1 MSPGPT
7 LNQVPRAH
15 PYPEIN
21 KAPAKCPPRNT
32 KQPPRADRSC
42 PSPTMKF
49 FAVLLLASLT
59 SASLVSLNE
68 PKDEIYME
76 SQPTDTSAQV
86 IMSNHQVSSED
97 LSMEPSISREDLVSK
112 DDVVIK
118 SARRH
123 QNQNPKLLHPVPQE
137 SSFRNTATQS
147 EETEEVTP
155 GAATTLEGKLV
166 ELTHKIIKNLE
177 NTMRETMDFLK
188 SLFPHAPEVVKP
200 Q

>member
-7 LNQVPRAH
+7 MNQVPRAH

-21 KAPAKCPPRNT
+21 KAPAKRPPRNT
-32 KQPPRADRSC
+32 KQSPQENRSC
-42 PSPTMKF
+42 SSPTMKF

-59 SASLVSLNE
+59 SASLASLNA
-68 PKDEIYME
+68 
-76 SQPTDTSAQV
+76 AQV

-147 EETEEVTP
+147 EETKELTP

-188 SLFPHAPEVVKP
+188 SLFPHASEVVKP

>member
-1 MSPGPT
+1 
-7 LNQVPRAH
+7 
-15 PYPEIN
+15 
-21 KAPAKCPPRNT
+21 
-32 KQPPRADRSC
+32 
-42 PSPTMKF
+42 MKF

-76 SQPTDTSAQV
+76 SQPTDTFPAAQV

-188 SLFPHAPEVVKP
+188 SLFPHASEVVKP

>member
-1 MSPGPT
+1 M
-7 LNQVPRAH
+7 
-15 PYPEIN
+15 
-21 KAPAKCPPRNT
+21 
-32 KQPPRADRSC
+32 RSL
-42 PSPTMKF
+42 S
-49 FAVLLLASLT
+49 ALASYI
-59 SASLVSLNE
+59 SSVPA
-68 PKDEIYME
+68 
-76 SQPTDTSAQV
+76 AQV

-137 SSFRNTATQS
+137 ST
-147 EETEEVTP
+147 
-155 GAATTLEGKLV
+155 TTLEGKLV

-188 SLFPHAPEVVKP
+188 SLFPHASEVVKP